1 MTKIAPVVKRRDED
15 SRATLLERRE
25 SLMGP
30 NAPLFYDSP
39 AYFTHGSGVWLFDDE
54 GRRYLDAYNNVPHV
68 GHSHPVVTEA
78 VSRQIGLLNTHSRY
92 LSKVVLDYHEQ
103 LLSTFDIP
111 NARAMLTCTGSES
124 NELALRI
131 ARYLTGNFG
140 VIVTDYTYHGNTAA
154 VSEAST
160 AFQANPLALPV
171 HIRTIRAPAAG
182 ALRDSSG
189 ALLLDEAAKS
199 VYLNE
204 VRSAIDH
211 FEAHGI
217 GVAAILLDTIFST
230 DGLPNIVPGFVR
242 EAADLVRS
250 AGGMFIADEVQPGL
264 GRCGESW
271 WGYQL
276 HGVVPDIVTLGKPL
290 GNGYPIAG
298 VVASAE
304 IIGDFRRS
312 VMYFNTFGATPV
324 ACAAGSA
331 VLEVI
336 ESENLIEN
344 ARLTGLLMRKTL
356 TGLADAF
363 DCIGEIR
370 GNGLFIGVEIIKD
383 KRSSEPDS
391 VMAKKIVECMR
402 NSGVL
407 ISKIGKFDNVLKI
420 RPPMSFSADNTVLM
434 ANTMS
439 DVLSMV
445 NANT

>member
-1 MTKIAPVVKRRDED
+1 MIKIPRVAKRREED
-15 SRATLLERRE
+15 TRATLLERRE

-30 NAPLFYDSP
+30 NAPLFYASP
-39 AYFTHGSGVWLFDDE
+39 VYFTHGTGVWLFDDE

-111 NARAMLTCTGSES
+111 NARAVLTCTGSES
-124 NELALRI
+124 NELALRM
-131 ARYLTGNFG
+131 ARYLTGKFG

-160 AFQANPLALPV
+160 AFQANPHALPV
-171 HIRTIRAPAAG
+171 HIRSIRAPAAG
-182 ALRDSSG
+182 VLKDSNG
-189 ALLLDEAAKS
+189 TLLSDEAAKS

-204 VRSAIDH
+204 VRSAIAH
-211 FEAHGI
+211 FRAHGI
-217 GVAAILLDTIFST
+217 GTAAILLDTIFST
-230 DGLPNIVPGFVR
+230 DGLPNVIPGFVR
-242 EAADLVRS
+242 EAAELVRS

-276 HGVVPDIVTLGKPL
+276 HGITPDIVTLGKPL

-336 ESENLIEN
+336 ENEGLIEN
-344 ARLTGLLMRKTL
+344 AKLTGALMRKMFA
-356 TGLADAF
+356 GLADAF
-363 DCIGEIR
+363 DCIGETR
-370 GNGLFIGVEIIKD
+370 GNGLFLGVDIVKD
-383 KRSSEPDS
+383 RRSSEPDS
-391 VMAKKIVECMR
+391 VMAKKVVEGMR
-402 NSGVL
+402 SSGVL

-420 RPPMSFSADNTVLM
+420 RPPMPFSADNAVLM
-434 ANTMS
+434 TNTMS
-439 DVLSMV
+439 DVLSRV
-445 NANT
+445 YANR